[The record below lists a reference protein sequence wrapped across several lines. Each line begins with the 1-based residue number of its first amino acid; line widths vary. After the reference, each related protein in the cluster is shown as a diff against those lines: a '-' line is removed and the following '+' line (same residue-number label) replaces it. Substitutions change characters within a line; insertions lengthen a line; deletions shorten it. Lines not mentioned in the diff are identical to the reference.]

1 MASELNTV
9 IAEHLR
15 LLGSRVLH
23 LCPSP
28 SNPEGFFVD
37 KDEIA
42 HELWHLASKV
52 RTAGDAD
59 LSCPRII
66 EKGVGKRGRIQAW
79 RREDQSAS
87 RSRRLATAPKP

>member
-1 MASELNTV
+1 MASELNATM
-9 IAEHLR
+9 AHSLR
-15 LLGSRVLH
+15 LLGDRVIR
-23 LCPSP
+23 LCPSVRD
-28 SNPEGFFVD
+28 PEGFFVD

-42 HELWHLASKV
+42 HDLWRLASKV

-79 RREDQSAS
+79 RRDDQPTHRA
-87 RSRRLATAPKP
+87 R

>member
-15 LLGSRVLH
+15 LLGNRVIRLR
-23 LCPSP
+23 LSLRD
-28 SNPEGFFVD
+28 PESFFVD

-59 LSCPRII
+59 LSCPRIM

-79 RREDQSAS
+79 RRDDQPAP
-87 RSRRLATAPKP
+87 RARRVATAPNP

>member
-1 MASELNTV
+1 MASELNATM
-9 IAEHLR
+9 AHFLH
-15 LLGSRVLH
+15 LLGSRVIR

-28 SNPEGFFVD
+28 RDPEGFFVD

-79 RREDQSAS
+79 RRDDQPT
-87 RSRRLATAPKP
+87 RRAR